1 MQYRCG
7 VSSSPVEFRD
17 AVHDDGASLALLAD
31 AATRR
36 LVSWLW
42 DQSTAVGQPSL
53 EVGRQIICDDE
64 TSLNHLQH
72 WRVATVD
79 GHLVGGLN
87 SYVLPPALLPD
98 DPEVAAV
105 IRPTVEL
112 KDIALG
118 TWYITV
124 AAALSDARG
133 QGVGTAVLAEADRL
147 AGLAGCDTVSLLVG
161 SFNTGAH
168 RLYTRRGFTEW
179 ARRPFVPFPGSDEPG
194 EWILM
199 RRPVNP

>member
-1 MQYRCG
+1 M
-7 VSSSPVEFRD
+7 VASPVEFRN
-17 AVHDDGASLALLAD
+17 AVRADGASLALLAD

-42 DQSTAVGQPSL
+42 DQTTVAGQPSF

-72 WRVATVD
+72 WRVATRD

-87 SYVLPPALLPD
+87 SYVLPPAALPK
-98 DPEVAAV
+98 DPDVAKV
-105 IRPTVEL
+105 ILPTVEL
-112 KDIALG
+112 KEVAKG
-118 TWYITV
+118 TWYVTV
-124 AAALSDARG
+124 ASVFSEARG
-133 QGVGTAVLAEADRL
+133 QGVGSALLAEADRL
-147 AGLAGCDTVSLLVG
+147 ATAAGCDTVSLLVG

-168 RLYTRRGFTEW
+168 RLYTRSGFTEW
-179 ARRPFVPFPGSDEPG
+179 QRRPFVPFPGSDEPG

-199 RRPVNP
+199 RRPVNRS

>member
-1 MQYRCG
+1 MTET
-7 VSSSPVEFRD
+7 SIEFRD
-17 AVHDDGASLALLAD
+17 AQRGDGASLALLAD

-72 WRVATVD
+72 WRVATRD

-87 SYVLPPALLPD
+87 SYVLPSARLPD
-98 DPEVAAV
+98 DPDVAKV
-105 IRPTVEL
+105 ILPTVEL
-112 KDIALG
+112 KEIAKG
-118 TWYITV
+118 SWYITV

-133 QGVGTAVLAEADRL
+133 QGVGSALLAEADLL
-147 AGLAGCDTVSLLVG
+147 AIAAGCDTVSLLVG

-168 RLYTRRGFTEW
+168 RLYTRSGFTEW

-199 RRPVNP
+199 RRPVNRS